1 MMEME
6 VRDSVKCQKSK
17 KRDIDGINRIVNDNR
32 TKDEQ
37 CSSSSKRLKKCS
49 RRRKVQNSKMA

>member
-6 VRDSVKCQKSK
+6 GRDSVKCQKSK
-17 KRDIDGINRIVNDNR
+17 RSDIYGINRIVNDNG

-37 CSSSSKRLKKCS
+37 CSSSSKRLKTCS
-49 RRRKVQNSKMA
+49 RRRNVQNSKMA